1 MSKKDERKIADKL
14 QAIVEALRRGEDVS
28 GVAEEVGLDS
38 KRIEALVDAI
48 RTDLEVHMMAKDKD
62 ASFGGGR
69 IIAYSD
75 GASRGN
81 PGPASCAVILADSR
95 GQEYLRRS
103 MRLGVATNNVAE
115 YKGVILALELAS
127 TLGAEDVL
135 LRLDSELVVKQLQG
149 SYKVKHPS
157 LKPLHAQALSLA
169 ASIEHF
175 EVEHVPRAEMHA
187 ADKLAND
194 ALDGKD

>member
-1 MSKKDERKIADKL
+1 MSKDERKIADKL

-38 KRIEALVDAI
+38 ARIESLVDAI
-48 RTDLEVHMMAKDKD
+48 RSDLEVHIMAKDTD
-62 ASFGGGR
+62 AEFSGGR
-69 IIAYSD
+69 IVAYSD

-81 PGPASCAVILADSR
+81 PGQASCGVILTDSK
-95 GQEYLRRS
+95 GEEYLRRS
-103 MRLGVATNNVAE
+103 SRLGVATNNVAE

-127 TLGAEDVL
+127 TLGANDVL

-157 LKPLHAQALSLA
+157 LKPLHEKARALA
-169 ASIEHF
+169 DGFAKF
-175 EVEHVPRAEMHA
+175 EVEHVPRAEMHK